1 MWLCMTLTVLGRT
14 ASGGEPDQFIKP
26 AGGLE
31 EGVCEVEREGRAV
44 AILPGFQISEK
55 PTDIGE
61 E

>member
-1 MWLCMTLTVLGRT
+1 MEVL
-14 ASGGEPDQFIKP
+14 EPGVRYAP
-26 AGGLE
+26 AQGGLE